1 MKRNDAE
8 AVFSDIYTTLL
19 EKQREIGDV
28 VDSYLSNTPNNNQT
42 TIIKPAVDIVDESE
56 AVVVTMDLPGIER
69 DKIKIDITESFIEL
83 TADYTDEAGAEKKFL
98 KKERYNEILERKI
111 SLPEGL
117 DINSTAAKFEGGVL
131 SLTIPKIVDV
141 EKDESNFEVKVD

>member
-1 MKRNDAE
+1 MKKDDAE

-42 TIIKPAVDIVDESE
+42 TVIKPAVDILDESE
-56 AVVVTMDLPGIER
+56 VVVVSMDLPGIER
-69 DKIKIDITESFIEL
+69 DKIKLDITESSIEL
-83 TADYTDEAGAEKKFL
+83 TADYTDEANAEKKFL
-98 KKERYNEILERKI
+98 KKERYSEILERKI
-111 SLPEGL
+111 SLPQGL

-131 SLTIPKIVDV
+131 KITIPKIVDV
-141 EKDESNFEVKVD
+141 EEDENNFEVKVD

>member
-83 TADYTDEAGAEKKFL
+83 TADYTDESGAEKKFL

-111 SLPEGL
+111 SIPEGL

-131 SLTIPKIVDV
+131 SLTIPKTVDV

>member
-28 VDSYLSNTPNNNQT
+28 VDSYLSNTPNNNESSV
-42 TIIKPAVDIVDESE
+42 ISPAVDIMDDSE
-56 AVVVTMDLPGIER
+56 VVVVSVDLPGIER
-69 DKIKIDITESFIEL
+69 DKIKLDLTDSLIEL
-83 TADYTDEAGAEKKFL
+83 TADYTDEARAEKKFL
-98 KKERYNEILERKI
+98 KRERYNGILERKI

-131 SLTIPKIVDV
+131 TITIPRTVDV
-141 EKDESNFEVKVD
+141 KEDVSNFEVKVD